1 MAIVNLMFV
10 MRIGK
15 FWKGELRRISLHSFS
30 GNNDTQSKIP
40 IIRILL
46 GGGSESIR
54 FILAEL
60 KREPPVPVVIISDSG
75 KAADI
80 LAYAHR

>member
-1 MAIVNLMFV
+1 MTIANLMFV
-10 MRIGK
+10 MRIENV
-15 FWKGELRRISLHSFS
+15 WKVELKRISLHSFS

>member
-1 MAIVNLMFV
+1 
-10 MRIGK
+10 MRIGNV
-15 FWKGELRRISLHSFS
+15 WKVELKRISLHSFS
-30 GNNDTQSKIP
+30 GNNDTQSKIL
-40 IIRILL
+40 IRILL

>member
-1 MAIVNLMFV
+1 MFV
-10 MRIGK
+10 YELSGCGFKSRCCHL
-15 FWKGELRRISLHSFS
+15 GEYLFILFL
-30 GNNDTQSKIP
+30 GNIDTRSKVP

-46 GGGSESIR
+46 RGGPVSIK
-54 FILAEL
+54 FILAGL
-60 KREPPVPVVIISDSG
+60 KQKPPVPVVIISDSG

>member
-1 MAIVNLMFV
+1 MFV
-10 MRIGK
+10 YELSGCGFKSRCCHL
-15 FWKGELRRISLHSFS
+15 GEYLFTLFL
-30 GNNDTQSKIP
+30 GNNDTQSKVP

-46 GGGSESIR
+46 GGGSESIK